1 MELTVAIPSRGRNEL
16 LKRLLDAL
24 SRQSIQQHRF
34 EVLVGLD
41 GQTPPA
47 SQPDSRAFARLIQ
60 LSHRGP
66 AATRNALIEQAKGHV
81 ILFLNDDVT
90 PAPDL
95 LEHHIRAHEGISPAD
110 LVLGSAPW
118 FVPQSD
124 TVFDRLIR
132 ETSLVFFYDRMDRHD
147 ASRDPNKDW
156 GFRHAWTLNLSL
168 RTENARRIRFEE
180 RLPRAMFEDLE
191 WGYRLAHTLGSR
203 VLYRPEAVVTH
214 DHRYTLAGYLGR
226 ERHLG
231 GQSLA
236 LAEINPDCAHA
247 VFGRDVRDPGFIREC
262 SQMCAQEQETCDALA
277 REIEELASKPSN
289 SVTDIKDVYQR
300 FLPLKRHTW
309 RQGVIEEAVRLG
321 LVSTLAA

>member
-47 SQPDSRAFARLIQ
+47 SQPDSRAFARFIQ
-60 LSHRGP
+60 LPHRGP
-66 AATRNALIEQAKGHV
+66 AATRNALIEQAKGQV

-90 PAPDL
+90 PASDL
-95 LEHHIRAHEGISPAD
+95 LEHHLRAHETITPTD

-118 FVPQSD
+118 IVPPSD
-124 TVFDRLIR
+124 TIFDRLIR
-132 ETSLVFFYDRMDRHD
+132 DSSLVFFYDRMDQHE
-147 ASRDPNKDW
+147 PNQDW
-156 GFRHAWTLNLSL
+156 GFRHAWTLNLSI

-214 DHRYTLAGYLGR
+214 DHRYTLAGYLER

-236 LAEINPDCAHA
+236 LAKINPDCAHA

-262 SQMCAQEQETCDALA
+262 AQMCALERETCNALA
-277 REIEELASKPSN
+277 GEFDELAGRPSH
-289 SVTDIKDVYQR
+289 SVKDIKEVYQR

-309 RQGVIEEAVRLG
+309 RQGLVEEAIRLG

>member
-24 SRQSIQQHRF
+24 NHQTIEQHRF

-47 SQPDSRAFARLIQ
+47 LQPDSRDNTRLIQ
-60 LSHRGP
+60 LPHRGP
-66 AATRNALIEQAKGHV
+66 AATRNALIEQAKGQV

-95 LEHHIRAHEGISPAD
+95 LEHHLRAHEAISPAD
-110 LVLGSAPW
+110 LVLGRAPW
-118 FVPQSD
+118 VVPQSD

-132 ETSLVFFYDRMDRHD
+132 ETSLVFFYDRMDQHV

-156 GFRHAWTLNLSL
+156 GFRHAWTLNLSI

-203 VLYRPEAVVTH
+203 VLYRPEAAVTH
-214 DHRYTLAGYLGR
+214 DHRYSLAGYLER

-236 LAEINPDCAHA
+236 LAKINPDCAHA
-247 VFGRDVRDPGFIREC
+247 VFSRDVRDPEFIREC

-277 REIEELASKPSN
+277 REIEELAGKPSHL
-289 SVTDIKDVYQR
+289 VTDIKEVYQR
-300 FLPLKRHTW
+300 FLPLKRNTW
-309 RQGVIEEAVRLG
+309 RQGLIEEAIRLG